1 MVFGMVVSLAA
12 NFGCPKSTGFSSFP
26 SWTNGNCW
34 GYTRWYIPKGYQAFL
49 PYFKTR
55 IFEWAS
61 TWPRISMDNLTYF
74 LWFWTAFFWK
84 LGRGIK
90 WRRCLYVLFSELHA
104 CFEQNNQC
112 PKLKIATLL
121 PHDPVMFP
129 FIHLGMA
136 ILVQFNASLPGV
148 HQAWRLSK
156 RVPGIWLGHVR
167 IGFNYYSIFAKR
179 TYHFS
184 STGAAF
190 FGWFDR
196 ARLWESLR
204 MFENEL

>member
-1 MVFGMVVSLAA
+1 MSVNFQLILGGPNPLAKKLQ
-12 NFGCPKSTGFSSFP
+12 FRVIQGDTYPRG
-26 SWTNGNCW
+26 TNRF
-34 GYTRWYIPKGYQAFL
+34 YHTLRPEFL
-49 PYFKTR
+49 NGHR
-55 IFEWAS
+55 HDL
-61 TWPRISMDNLTYF
+61 PRISMDNLTYF

>member
-1 MVFGMVVSLAA
+1 MNAPDNATPSFATSKSFKMSVNFQLILGGPNPLAKKLQ
-12 NFGCPKSTGFSSFP
+12 FRVIQGDTYPRG
-26 SWTNGNCW
+26 TNRF
-34 GYTRWYIPKGYQAFL
+34 YHTLRPEFL
-49 PYFKTR
+49 NGHR
-55 IFEWAS
+55 HDL
-61 TWPRISMDNLTYF
+61 PRISMDNLTYF

-104 CFEQNNQC
+104 CFEQNHQC

-148 HQAWRLSK
+148 HQA
-156 RVPGIWLGHVR
+156 
-167 IGFNYYSIFAKR
+167 
-179 TYHFS
+179 
-184 STGAAF
+184 
-190 FGWFDR
+190 
-196 ARLWESLR
+196 
-204 MFENEL
+204 